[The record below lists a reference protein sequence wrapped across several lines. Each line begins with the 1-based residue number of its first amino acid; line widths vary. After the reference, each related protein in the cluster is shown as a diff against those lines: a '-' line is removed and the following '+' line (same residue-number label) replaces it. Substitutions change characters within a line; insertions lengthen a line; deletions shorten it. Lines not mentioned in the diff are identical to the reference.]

1 MLQAEF
7 AWGDQICL
15 ETSVEPEMAAEMCAV
30 QFFDRF
36 AKPLPLID
44 ICGGRVFGSLA
55 NVFDNE
61 VINV

>member
-7 AWGDQICL
+7 AWGIQICL
-15 ETSVEPEMAAEMCAV
+15 ETLVESEMAAEMSAV

-44 ICGGRVFGSLA
+44 ICWGRVFGSLA
-55 NVFDNE
+55 NVFNTE
-61 VINV
+61 AINV

>member
-7 AWGDQICL
+7 AWGIQICL
-15 ETSVEPEMAAEMCAV
+15 ETLVESEMAAEMSAV

-55 NVFDNE
+55 SVFNTE
-61 VINV
+61 AINV

>member
-1 MLQAEF
+1 MPQAEF
-7 AWGDQICL
+7 AWGIQICL
-15 ETSVEPEMAAEMCAV
+15 ETLVESEMAAEMSAV

-55 NVFDNE
+55 NVFNTE
-61 VINV
+61 AINV

>member
-7 AWGDQICL
+7 AWGIQICL
-15 ETSVEPEMAAEMCAV
+15 ETLVESEMAAEMSAV

-55 NVFDNE
+55 NVFNTE
-61 VINV
+61 AINV